1 MTVRAYL
8 LRRLWLLVFVLIGIS
23 IITFVLA
30 RVVPAD
36 PAALYAGPQ
45 ARGPAI
51 AAARKILHMN
61 QPLYVQYLAYMRD
74 LVHGDWGTSLRTH
87 RPVLGDIRTFLPLS
101 LQLVAGAMLLATVAG
116 IALGAFAAHLKGGVI
131 DFAMRLFAVGG
142 VSMPSFWLAMML
154 QILFFRVLHV
164 LPVAGAMS
172 ITTQLSN
179 PITHITGMPLVDSLL
194 TGNFTAF
201 WDSFVHFILPV
212 LALAAYPAGVLMRM
226 TRSTMLESLG
236 QDYVRMAEAMGVPK
250 RVIIYRYAL
259 KNSLAP
265 VFTVLGL
272 MFAYSIIGAFFIEL
286 IFAWPGLGS
295 YALMSIL
302 SLDYPAIMGVTLFI
316 AFVYVVVN
324 LIVDLLIA
332 WLDPRIVLS

>member
-1 MTVRAYL
+1 MTVRGYL
-8 LRRLWLLVFVLIGIS
+8 LRRIWLLVFVLIGIS

-61 QPLYVQYLAYMRD
+61 QPLYAQYLAYIWD
-74 LVHGDWGTSLRTH
+74 LVRGNWGTSLRTH
-87 RPVLGDIRTFLPLS
+87 RPVLGDILLFAPLS
-101 LQLVAGAMLLATVAG
+101 LQLVAGAMLVATLVG
-116 IALGAFAAHLKGGVI
+116 ISLGALTARLKGGWI
-131 DFAMRLFAVGG
+131 DFIMRIFAIGG
-142 VSMPSFWLAMML
+142 VSLPTFWLAMML
-154 QILFFRVLHV
+154 QVLFFRWLHL
-164 LPVAGAMS
+164 LPVAGATS
-172 ITTQLSN
+172 ITTQMSH
-179 PITHITGMPLVDSLL
+179 PITHITGMPLVDALA
-194 TGNFTAF
+194 TGNFAAF
-201 WDSFVHFILPV
+201 GDSFLHFILPC

-226 TRSTMLESLG
+226 TRSAMLEALG
-236 QDYVRMAEAMGVPK
+236 QDYVRMAEAMGVPG
-250 RVIIYRYAL
+250 RTIIYRYAL

-302 SLDYPAIMGVTLFI
+302 SLDYPAIMGVTLFV
-316 AFVYVVVN
+316 AAVYVVIN

>member
-8 LRRLWLLVFVLIGIS
+8 LRRALLLVFVLVGIS
-23 IITFVLA
+23 LITFLLA

-51 AAARKILHMN
+51 EAARKMLHMDK
-61 QPLYVQYLAYMRD
+61 PLYVQYGAYLWDLA
-74 LVHGDWGTSLRTH
+74 HGNWGTSLRTH
-87 RPVLGDIRTFLPLS
+87 RSVLGDLLRFAPLS
-101 LQLVAGAMLLATVAG
+101 LQLVVAAMLLATLAG
-116 IALGAFAAHLKGGVI
+116 IALGALTAHLKGGVI
-131 DFAMRLFAVGG
+131 DFVMRIFAIGG
-142 VSMPSFWLAMML
+142 VSLPSFWLAMML
-154 QILFFRVLHV
+154 QIVFFRMLHA
-164 LPVAGAMS
+164 LPVAGSAS
-172 ITTQLSN
+172 VDVQFTN
-179 PITHITGMPLVDSLL
+179 PITHITGMPLVDALV

-201 WDSFVHFILPV
+201 RDSFAHFILPC
-212 LALAAYPAGVLMRM
+212 LALAAYPTGVMMRM
-226 TRSTMLESLG
+226 TRSALLEALG
-236 QDYVRMAEAMGVPK
+236 QDYIRMAEAMGVPE

-295 YALMSIL
+295 YALQSIL
-302 SLDYPAIMGVTLFI
+302 SLDYPAIMGVTILV
-316 AFVYVVVN
+316 ASVYVIVN

>member
-8 LRRLWLLVFVLIGIS
+8 LRRILLLVFVLIGIS
-23 IITFVLA
+23 LITFLLA

-51 AAARKILHMN
+51 EAARRMLHMDK
-61 QPLYVQYLAYMRD
+61 PLYVQYGVYMWD
-74 LVHGDWGTSLRTH
+74 LVHGNWGTSLRTH
-87 RPVLGDIRTFLPLS
+87 RAVLGDIFRFAPLS
-101 LQLVAGAMLLATVAG
+101 LQLVAGAMLLATVVG
-116 IALGAFAAHLKGGVI
+116 ISLGALTAHLKGGFI
-131 DFAMRLFAVGG
+131 DFVMRLFAIGG
-142 VSMPSFWLAMML
+142 VSLPSFWLAMML

-164 LPVAGAMS
+164 LPVAGS
-172 ITTQLSN
+172 ISVGVQFTD
-179 PITHITGMPLVDSLL
+179 PITHVTGMPLVDSLV
-194 TGNFTAF
+194 TGNLVAF
-201 WDSFVHFILPV
+201 WDGLRHFILPC

-226 TRSTMLESLG
+226 TRSSMLEALG
-236 QDYVRMAEAMGVPK
+236 QDYIRMAEAMGVPK

-295 YALMSIL
+295 YALTSIL
-302 SLDYPAIMGVTLFI
+302 SLDYPAIMGVTIFI
-316 AFVYVVVN
+316 AAVYVVIN
-324 LIVDLLIA
+324 LIVDLVIA

>member
-1 MTVRAYL
+1 VTVRAYL
-8 LRRLWLLVFVLIGIS
+8 LRRVLLLVFVLIGIS
-23 IITFVLA
+23 LITFLLA

-51 AAARKILHMN
+51 AAARKLLHMD
-61 QPLYVQYLAYMRD
+61 QPLYVQYGAYMWD
-74 LVHGDWGTSLRTH
+74 LLHGNWGTSLRTH
-87 RPVLGDIRTFLPLS
+87 RAVLGDILAFAPLS
-101 LQLVAGAMLLATVAG
+101 LQLVAGAMLLATVVG
-116 IALGAFAAHLKGGVI
+116 IALGALTAHLKGGWI
-131 DFAMRLFAVGG
+131 DFVMRLFAIGG
-142 VSMPSFWLAMML
+142 VSLPSFWLAMML

-164 LPVAGAMS
+164 LPVAGSMS
-172 ITTQLSN
+172 VDVQFSN
-179 PITHITGMPLVDSLL
+179 PITHITGMPLVDSLV

-201 WDSFVHFILPV
+201 WDSFTHFILPCI
-212 LALAAYPAGVLMRM
+212 ALAAYPAGVLMRM
-226 TRSTMLESLG
+226 TRSSMLEALG
-236 QDYVRMAEAMGVPK
+236 QDYIRMAEAMGVPK
-250 RVIIYRYAL
+250 LVIIYRYAL

-302 SLDYPAIMGVTLFI
+302 SLDYPAIMGVTIFI
-316 AFVYVVVN
+316 AAVYVVIN
-324 LIVDLLIA
+324 LIVDLVIA